1 MTRIH
6 TPWLTTD
13 IARLRELY
21 PKLGAACVDQ
31 FPGRTK
37 SQIRSYARHLGLKC
51 QDRRAHQPRGMPREK
66 ALATVRKLMQRYGIT
81 AEEVA

>member
-21 PKLGAACVDQ
+21 PKLGTACVDQ

-37 SQIRSYARHLGLKC
+37 SQ
-51 QDRRAHQPRGMPREK
+51 
-66 ALATVRKLMQRYGIT
+66 T

>member
-21 PKLGAACVDQ
+21 PKLGAACADQ

-37 SQIRSYARHLGLKC
+37 VQIRSYAAHLGIRC
-51 QDRRAHQPRGMPREK
+51 EAPQQGNRMPREK